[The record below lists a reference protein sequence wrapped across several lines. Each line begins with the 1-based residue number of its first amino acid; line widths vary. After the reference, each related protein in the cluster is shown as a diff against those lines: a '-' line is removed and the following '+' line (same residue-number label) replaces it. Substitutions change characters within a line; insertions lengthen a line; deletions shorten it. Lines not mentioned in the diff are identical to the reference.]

1 MTVRRLVQP
10 QSASDAIAAP
20 SEIIA
25 EARAGRMIIL
35 IDDENRE
42 NEGDV
47 VIPASFATP
56 EMITFMARQACGLIC
71 LALTEERARLLDLP
85 LMAGRTGHLS
95 TAFAVS
101 IDARQGVSTGISAFD
116 RAHTIAIAI
125 DPHSTPADLVRPG
138 HVFPII
144 GRSGGTLVRPG
155 HTEAAIDV
163 ARFAGFDPSG
173 VICEIMNE
181 DGTMA
186 RLPELRVFA
195 RRHGLAL
202 GTIADLVAYR
212 RRLGSP

>member
-1 MTVRRLVQP
+1 
-10 QSASDAIAAP
+10 
-20 SEIIA
+20 
-25 EARAGRMIIL
+25 
-35 IDDENRE
+35 
-42 NEGDV
+42 
-47 VIPASFATP
+47 
-56 EMITFMARQACGLIC
+56 
-71 LALTEERARLLDLP
+71 
-85 LMAGRTGHLS
+85 MAGRTGHLS

-116 RAHTIAIAI
+116 RAHTIAVAI